1 MQNLN
6 PYFFFVKFQDLFDVL
21 NLSFA
26 LPPNSSSHVRHHS
39 CPSALALPD
48 HPENSPS
55 SSSVASSLPWDPGG
69 WLLDKCVQRCRS
81 EPPGNNQDVCK
92 EGNNKTYCCYQ
103 HIHSYLEA
111 VLPPPAAAT
120 VAGEAPARR
129 SWFCREK
136 SMLYHSAARSTG
148 LGGIT
153 RLGFSR
159 TSSTYR
165 ERRECVCECVSGR
178 DSFPK
183 LQQGKKKTK
192 KNKAYLINHLFVT
205 RSIMILICLSKI
217 SLQSSISLHS
227 LLKLLPGLSLQS

>member
-39 CPSALALPD
+39 CPSALALLD

-55 SSSVASSLPWDPGG
+55 SSSVASSLPWDPGD

-103 HIHSYLEA
+103 YIHSYLEA

-178 DSFPK
+178 NSFPK
-183 LQQGKKKTK
+183 LQQGGKKKT
-192 KNKAYLINHLFVT
+192 KAYLINHLFVT
-205 RSIMILICLSKI
+205 RSITILICLSKT
-217 SLQSSISLHS
+217 SLHSSISLHS

>member
-1 MQNLN
+1 MSLTCLL
-6 PYFFFVKFQDLFDVL
+6 PYLQILLLMCDITHALQHLLCLIILRTV
-21 NLSFA
+21 
-26 LPPNSSSHVRHHS
+26 LPPPQSHPPCHGIPGAGSWTNVYKD
-39 CPSALALPD
+39 ADL
-48 HPENSPS
+48 
-55 SSSVASSLPWDPGG
+55 SLQEMI
-69 WLLDKCVQRCRS
+69 KMYAK
-81 EPPGNNQDVCK
+81 K
-92 EGNNKTYCCYQ
+92 ETTKHTVVTNTF
-103 HIHSYLEA
+103 IHSYLEA

-183 LQQGKKKTK
+183 LQQGKKKKT
-192 KNKAYLINHLFVT
+192 KAYLINHLFVT
-205 RSIMILICLSKI
+205 RSITILICLRKI
-217 SLQSSISLHS
+217 SLHSSISLHS